1 MVLTV
6 NVERAGGL
14 DEEAAVGAV
23 QRGAVLVPLDARRR
37 RAAGLAREG
46 GDRVQGQRLVGGADL
61 HQRGRHVLYRRHLQ
75 TTRHQ
80 TLRGAMSKV
89 VIDSSSP

>member
-6 NVERAGGL
+6 DVERAGGL

-23 QRGAVLVPLDARRR
+23 QRAAVLVPLDARRG
-37 RAAGLAREG
+37 RAAGLAGEG

-61 HQRGRHVLYRRHLQ
+61 DQRGRHVLHRRHLQ

-80 TLRGAMSKV
+80 SLAGAMSKV
-89 VIDSSSP
+89 VHSSSP